1 MLIWNHKRCRQL
13 LPFAHL
19 LPGEWAWPWSYGLCD
34 RDGFWSFVDV
44 FGFSQQIICCF
55 IVRKW
60 VLWKA
65 SPKDSGDQCRQNKWK
80 ELCVGRK
87 EISKR
92 LFEALLEQ
100 VIGRNLWPVGFP
112 GYQQKRWLS
121 VLRNKR
127 NPRGSQGLPV
137 THISELREEWISSSP
152 GIELAACGQIPSP
165 NSSAEGEGCQWK
177 QNLPSDPSSGHSKD
191 FRFATRH
198 GLGCQE
204 SYNMSETL

>member
-1 MLIWNHKRCRQL
+1 MWLRWIL
-13 LPFAHL
+13 
-19 LPGEWAWPWSYGLCD
+19 
-34 RDGFWSFVDV
+34 
-44 FGFSQQIICCF
+44 
-55 IVRKW
+55 
-60 VLWKA
+60 
-65 SPKDSGDQCRQNKWK
+65 
-80 ELCVGRK
+80 ELCGCIWVFSANYLLFYCEKVGPVKSITKGQWRPVSPEQVKRALCWKGNRK
-87 EISKR
+87 ETSKR

-127 NPRGSQGLPV
+127 NPRGLQGLPV
-137 THISELREEWISSSP
+137 TLPYTCISELREEWISSSP
-152 GIELAACGQIPSP
+152 GIKVAAHGPIPSP

-177 QNLPSDPSSGHSKD
+177 QNWPSDPSSGHSKD
-191 FRFATRH
+191 FRFATHH